1 MSSPFIG
8 LPISAELSNGTVVE
22 GIIHDIDPST
32 GKLNLA
38 QARFV
43 KYDGSFSEIQPSFI
57 LEKDFVKDLMLLS
70 TTRQTSS
77 SSSSSSSPTQNNNS
91 HRHHPHRQNNNNT
104 NSSSSS
110 NGIQSRLNDLS
121 IDQSNQKTHHHQDLF
136 TNTQVTL
143 QPTNHQKNPQPP
155 SRRRRKERDQP
166 KKQQP
171 DEQANHHHFTSHPF
185 NNNPPDSAHEDTDGI
200 PTPELSPP
208 LTTTSQP
215 QTSESPPAIVPSDFN
230 QDFDFQ
236 AGLMAF
242 DKAKLWAEIASTDST
257 DPKDRLIAHNR
268 KKTNGVHFA
277 QSRRGEEDH
286 PRHRNLGPTEMVL
299 SAQEQ
304 VTNGSTVSNPWLQ
317 SSNNNNPSNPY
328 ILSTDGHP
336 IYPVTF
342 DRLNLALSAASVE
355 YGPSLIQRIENAG
368 RSMTDYIIK
377 LLRQSLSSPKS
388 YKDSTISILVG
399 SHGTKASCAIRTGA
413 LLALKGFKVFLVLST
428 NSNRK
433 PAKARND
440 AFEFQL
446 RLFSS
451 TGATICPQIRDLPSS
466 PTLIIEALAENSVTS
481 LPNHMI
487 IDKTLIDYTHSA
499 PTLGIDISS
508 YLNYDTGEPLV
519 GTADLPSHQHLVCLG
534 ALPKGVLNSPSTP
547 TEVCLIDLT
556 LSESCWRN
564 SADKDSDSDEHDQAG
579 SYTHPSNGNHHAQN
593 GVLSDRLPDL
603 PPASWGD
610 GWYTILKIR

>member
-22 GIIHDIDPST
+22 GVIHDIDPST

-43 KYDGSFSEIQPSFI
+43 RYDGSFSEIQPTFV

-70 TTRQTSS
+70 TTRQPSS
-77 SSSSSSSPTQNNNS
+77 SSSA
-91 HRHHPHRQNNNNT
+91 
-104 NSSSSS
+104 SSS
-110 NGIQSRLNDLS
+110 NNSPTHNKSNHQNNGTQPRFADLS
-121 IDQSNQKTHHHQDLF
+121 INESNQKTAF
-136 TNTQVTL
+136 TQTELTA
-143 QPTNHQKNPQPP
+143 QPNPQNPQPP
-155 SRRRRKERDQP
+155 SRRRRRDRDQP

-171 DEQANHHHFTSHPF
+171 DQANHNHNHHFSSHPF
-185 NNNPPDSAHEDTDGI
+185 NPHTRDRPHSAVSAHEDTDGI

-208 LTTTSQP
+208 LTTTTQP
-215 QTSESPPAIVPSDFN
+215 QTSASPPPIVRSDFN

-257 DPKDRLIAHNR
+257 DPKDRLVAHNR
-268 KKTNGVHFA
+268 KKTNGVHFGQA
-277 QSRRGEEDH
+277 RQEEDY

-317 SSNNNNPSNPY
+317 SPNNKSSNSCIISN
-328 ILSTDGHP
+328 DGHP
-336 IYPVTF
+336 IYPVRF
-342 DRLNLALSAASVE
+342 DRLNQALSAASVE
-355 YGPSLIQRIENAG
+355 YGPSLIQRVENAG
-368 RSMTDYIIK
+368 RSMADYIIK

-388 YKDSTISILVG
+388 HKQSTISILVG

-413 LLALKGFKVFLVLST
+413 LLALKGFKVFLILST
-428 NSNRK
+428 PNRK
-433 PAKARND
+433 STKARND

-451 TGATICPQIRDLPSS
+451 AGALICPHVRDLPSS
-466 PTLIIEALAENSVTS
+466 PTLIIEALAENSITS
-481 LPNHMI
+481 VPNHLL
-487 IDKTLIDYTHSA
+487 IDKSLVDYTHCA
-499 PTLGIDISS
+499 PTLSIDISS

-519 GTADLPSHQHLVCLG
+519 AAAHIPSHQYLVCLG
-534 ALPKGVLNSPSTP
+534 ALPQGVLKSSTTP
-547 TEVCLIDLT
+547 MEVCLIDLT
-556 LSESCWRN
+556 LSESCWI
-564 SADKDSDSDEHDQAG
+564 STDKDSDEEYEQPG
-579 SYTHPSNGNHHAQN
+579 SSTNQSGVTNGNHQSRIN
-593 GVLSDRLPDL
+593 LSSNRQPSL

-610 GWYTILKIR
+610 EWYTILKIR